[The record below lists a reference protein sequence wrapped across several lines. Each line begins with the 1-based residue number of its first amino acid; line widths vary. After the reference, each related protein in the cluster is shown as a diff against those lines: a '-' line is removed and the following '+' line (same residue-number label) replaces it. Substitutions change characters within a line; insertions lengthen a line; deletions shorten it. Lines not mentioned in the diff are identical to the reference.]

1 MMQQFYEALLSHL
14 EPVDDILIL
23 GPGQAKHELCRQID
37 RCRGLRGKVVGLHH
51 ASTLAQVELVLPTG
65 EFWPSENDAQA

>member
-1 MMQQFYEALLSHL
+1 MQQFYDALLSHL

-23 GPGQAKHELCRQID
+23 GPGQAKHELRQQID
-37 RCRGLRGKVVGLHH
+37 RCRGLKGKVVGIHN

-65 EFWPSENDAQA
+65 GVWPSENEVPA